1 MLKRKIELRLIEW
14 KNTPNRKPLIIKGCR
29 QCGKTYSVL
38 DFAKKNY
45 THVVYL
51 NFFQNPDYASVFA
64 GSLEINHIV
73 MMLSALLGKEAI
85 FKPGETVLVLDE
97 IQDCPEARTALKFFR
112 DDGRYDVI
120 GTGSLLGVKG
130 YGKEPKSVPVGA
142 ETVIDMYPLDFEEF
156 LWANGIEVPVI
167 EMLKKHL
174 EE

>member
-64 GSLEINHIV
+64 GSLEIDHIV
-73 MMLSALLGKEAI
+73 MMLSSLHSVGSVQ
-85 FKPGETVLVLDE
+85 KP
-97 IQDCPEARTALKFFR
+97 
-112 DDGRYDVI
+112 
-120 GTGSLLGVKG
+120 
-130 YGKEPKSVPVGA
+130 
-142 ETVIDMYPLDFEEF
+142 
-156 LWANGIEVPVI
+156 
-167 EMLKKHL
+167 
-174 EE
+174 

>member
-64 GSLEINHIV
+64 GSLEIRLV
-73 MMLSALLGKEAI
+73 GM
-85 FKPGETVLVLDE
+85 PGMASQRLQLE
-97 IQDCPEARTALKFFR
+97 QGHAAKHSHGHPENTLR
-112 DDGRYDVI
+112 
-120 GTGSLLGVKG
+120 
-130 YGKEPKSVPVGA
+130 
-142 ETVIDMYPLDFEEF
+142 
-156 LWANGIEVPVI
+156 
-167 EMLKKHL
+167 
-174 EE
+174 